1 MEEAYEKQQSEDYNN
16 LRQIL
21 ENLIQ
26 LSFDQEKLI
35 DEFKKNK
42 KYSPKYVEL
51 RQDQQRIKDE
61 TRMVEDSLMALS
73 KRNEQIQSL
82 VNEEIS
88 RVNENLK
95 RINQNPLEKD
105 LPNNALVTQQYAMT
119 GYNNLALMLSASLE
133 QMQQEMKSQM
143 QNKGKP
149 KGECK
154 KPGGAKNG
162 E

>member
-1 MEEAYEKQQSEDYNN
+1 MQQEMDEAYEEQQTEDYNN

-51 RQDQQRIKDE
+51 RQDQQRIIDE
-61 TRMVEDSLMALS
+61 TRMVEDSLLALS

-95 RINQNPLEKD
+95 ESIKYL
-105 LPNNALVTQQYAMT
+105 
-119 GYNNLALMLSASLE
+119 
-133 QMQQEMKSQM
+133 
-143 QNKGKP
+143 
-149 KGECK
+149 
-154 KPGGAKNG
+154 
-162 E
+162 